1 MGGTLGYVRLSYAV
15 VVEQGQFS
23 HADGGRASGRGIDA
37 RWVGDCTGHNVHV
50 FAKLF
55 EAPPTC
61 SSAASYLGKVGNY
74 SMKSDSWKINLEKA
88 SRKWVSIFGYFDVR
102 IIHCGSLSSSM

>member
-37 RWVGDCTGHNVHV
+37 RWVRDCTGHNVHV
-50 FAKLF
+50 FAQLF
-55 EAPPTC
+55 EAPPAC
-61 SSAASYLGKVGNY
+61 SSAASHLGKVGNY

>member
-1 MGGTLGYVRLSYAV
+1 MGLGDGFRGD
-15 VVEQGQFS
+15 EGEGQD
-23 HADGGRASGRGIDA
+23 ADARIDA
-37 RWVGDCTGHNVHV
+37 RWVGDCTGHDVHV

-74 SMKSDSWKINLEKA
+74 SMKSDS
-88 SRKWVSIFGYFDVR
+88 
-102 IIHCGSLSSSM
+102 